1 MKIIMTDDVM
11 EVSPGVMLFTKERL
25 AEILEFARSDDNLPE
40 HSPTTGAVDDCP
52 RCGGSGSVHNDGF
65 VLVMCPACSGNRH

>member
-25 AEILEFARSDDNLPE
+25 AEIIEFARSDDDLPE
-40 HSPTTGAVDDCP
+40 HSPTTGAVDLL
-52 RCGGSGSVHNDGF
+52 SGQILHTQCK
-65 VLVMCPACSGNRH
+65 CPACYRSTTTT